1 MNYSSLIKIIVAD
14 QHKIIKEGIINLLNS
29 FPNLLVVDEAE
40 NGRELIEKYIK
51 SCPDLIISDIDMS
64 PTSGTDAIADIAKLE
79 PKIKALFLSANS
91 NEIQIN
97 KVFSIG
103 YYSIVSKSIGVS
115 ELVYAI
121 NLIMSGEYYF
131 GREFSKAAT
140 EANIVKKLESDSRQ
154 KNLCSFDQLSKREEE
169 IVFLLAS
176 GLTTQDIA
184 ERLFISKRTVDTH
197 RLHIIQKHN
206 LKSSADLFKFAYK
219 YSSKKQ
225 LQDQN

>member
-1 MNYSSLIKIIVAD
+1 MHYSSLIKIIVAD

-51 SCPDLIISDIDMS
+51 SCPDLIITDIDMV
-64 PTSGTDAIADIAKLE
+64 PISGTNAIADIVKIE
-79 PKIKALFLSANS
+79 PKIKVLFLSANS
-91 NEIQIN
+91 NDVQVN

-131 GREFSKAAT
+131 GREFSKAII
-140 EANIVKKLESDSRQ
+140 EVSSVRKEESESKQ
-154 KNLCSFDQLSKREEE
+154 KNINSLEQLSKREEE
-169 IVFLLAS
+169 IVLLLAS
-176 GLTTQDIA
+176 GLTTQEIA

-197 RLHIIQKHN
+197 RLHIIQKFN
-206 LKSSADLFKFAYK
+206 LRSSADLLKFAFK
-219 YSSKKQ
+219 YCNEKEIEKS
-225 LQDQN
+225 